1 MSEVFSIDLT
11 IVQAKAIVKALEWC
25 GANGGDYKR
34 MVETLGNVELA
45 NAAKSARSRIVGQLN
60 TPRMREAAVLSDVQ
74 RDITKLTEVER
85 LRADNKSLQHQLQEV
100 TADLRSHH
108 ELLEHALS
116 LIEAGDSEQ
125 AKSELRKWRYPG
137 MYAET

>member
-11 IVQAKAIVKALEWC
+11 IVQAKAIVKALEAC
-25 GANGGDYKR
+25 GVNSGDYKR

-45 NAAKSARSRIVGQLN
+45 NAAKSARSRVVGQLN
-60 TPRMREAAVLSDVQ
+60 TPQLREKATLSDVQ
-74 RDITKLTEVER
+74 RDMAKLSEVER
-85 LRADNKSLQHQLQEV
+85 LRADSKSMQQQLQQV

-116 LIEAGDSEQ
+116 LIESGDSEQ
-125 AKSELRKWRYPG
+125 AKNELRKWRYPG
-137 MYAET
+137 MYTD